1 MFEYP
6 KYKKVLFCTDFS
18 DNADYAFQYAL
29 GIAKRDDG
37 LLYIL
42 HVIPHNPNQDYTK
55 GLVKEEI
62 LEKIQKRI
70 EADLDRKYR
79 EHYVNKLEKG
89 DRFEIVT
96 KSGREDE
103 EIINFAKREKVD
115 IIVMGSHGNTGI
127 ARVYFG
133 SVAEKVFRRSPF
145 PVFTIP
151 PKKKLEFAYEAP

>member
-29 GIAKRDDG
+29 GIAMRDDG

-42 HVIPHNPNQDYTK
+42 HVIPHNPNEDYAK
-55 GLVKEEI
+55 GLVKQEV

-79 EHYVNKLEKG
+79 EHYVNKLEEG
-89 DRFEIVT
+89 HRFEIVT